1 MPRTRTVR
9 LRPDLTVTLTEAGAG
24 RTALILH
31 GGGGPVTVQ
40 SIAAHV
46 SGTMHVI
53 TPTHPGWDGTE
64 RPGWLAGVTGLAL
77 AYLQL
82 LKDEGHRDVL
92 VIGSSIGGWIG
103 AEMAVHDDGL
113 ITGLVLIDSAGVL
126 IDGQPMLDFF
136 ALDARGVAEY
146 SYHDPDR
153 FYVDPA
159 TIPPGQAALRAANM
173 ATLRVL
179 AGDPY
184 MHDPDLLGRLGQVK
198 IPVLVLWGDSDRIFT
213 PAYGRAL
220 AGAFPDAQFTIIA
233 DAGHL
238 PHLEQ
243 PAATF
248 DALDSYLRA
257 VDGICHPG
265 RRPAWLDETR
275 ADC

>member
-1 MPRTRTVR
+1 MPDTRTVQ

-24 RTALILH
+24 RTAVVLH
-31 GGGGPVTVQ
+31 GGGGPATVQ
-40 SIAAHV
+40 NIATHLAE
-46 SGTMHVI
+46 TMHVV

-64 RPGWLAGVTGLAL
+64 RPGWLTTVGDLAV

-92 VIGSSIGGWIG
+92 VVGSSIGGWIA
-103 AEMAVHDDGL
+103 AEMAVRDDGDL
-113 ITGLVLIDSAGVL
+113 ITGLVLIDSAGVE
-126 IDGQPMLDFF
+126 IEGQPVVDFF
-136 ALDARGVAEY
+136 ALDARGIAEY

-159 TIPPGQAALRAANM
+159 TIPPDQLARRAANM

-184 MHDPDLLGRLGQVK
+184 MHDPELLGRLGKVN

-213 PAYGRAL
+213 PDYGRAF
-220 AGAFPDAQFTIIA
+220 AGAFPDARFSIIA

-243 PAATF
+243 PAAVF

-257 VDGICHPG
+257 
-265 RRPAWLDETR
+265 AL
-275 ADC
+275 